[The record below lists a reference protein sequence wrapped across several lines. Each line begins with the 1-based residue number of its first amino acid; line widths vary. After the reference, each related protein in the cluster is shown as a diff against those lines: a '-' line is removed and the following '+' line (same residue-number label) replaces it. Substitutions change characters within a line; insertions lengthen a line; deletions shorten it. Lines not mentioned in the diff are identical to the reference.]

1 MGYCEHDADC
11 SGVGWAHDA
20 ALTLEQRN
28 ELGLPEGE
36 QSMAHA
42 KRLMRSYRKGWGAG
56 FEQGVEQ
63 GLALSKVSVSE
74 FIEEGGDGGSEQ
86 STA

>member
-42 KRLMRSYRKGWGAG
+42 KRLMRSYRKGDGAQASSR
-56 FEQGVEQ
+56 ESSRV
-63 GLALSKVSVSE
+63 LLYRRCR
-74 FIEEGGDGGSEQ
+74 
-86 STA
+86 